1 MRKALLYFTGFNST
15 PGGSEYLP
23 LLLAAELQ
31 KTHDVTMAL
40 NWDSDVSR
48 TAQAVGIPIDANH
61 IKVVVVKPKRKFLA
75 KIDSVLPIFS
85 THRLKA
91 LARDADICISAA
103 NIVDFGRPAWHFIYL
118 LRTLGDNAFLD
129 YVRHL
134 PQRSRFSRLR
144 QATRTFLAEKILRP
158 MLGVRSTRKILA
170 DPRERI
176 LPNSYYVESV
186 MREFY
191 GVFNGIM
198 FYPPTIF
205 EVGDVPDVAR
215 NPLKVVYIGQ
225 IFPQKRITD
234 IVAIVERARE
244 ISGCDL
250 RLVIAGHLGRT
261 AYVDAVKALAAH
273 REWVLL
279 VGGVYGDAKKTLL
292 LSATY
297 AIHAERDEMFG
308 ISVTEYLKAG
318 NIVLVPD
325 EGGTP
330 EIVGSQELAY
340 RTDGEAAQMLAHL
353 LSDETFREKM
363 RRHCAGRAKTFS
375 RTAYMKRQ
383 RKLLDGM
390 LKQ

>member
-1 MRKALLYFTGFNST
+1 MSMLPKTFPAFPNRKDIELYAALVPAKAVGGDLYDF
-15 PGGSEYLP
+15 LI
-23 LLLAAELQ
+23 
-31 KTHDVTMAL
+31 HDEKLFFCIGDVSGKGIPASLVMA
-40 NWDSDVSR
+40 VSR
-48 TAQAVGIPIDANH
+48 TLFRNVTAHTAEPDHIVETMNKSICDGNDNLMFVTLFVGVLDLQTGHLSYCNAGHDAPYVQGELLPCIPNLPIG
-61 IKVVVVKPKRKFLA
+61 VKPTFQY
-75 KIDSVLPIFS
+75 INQE
-85 THRLKA
+85 
-91 LARDADICISAA
+91 ADIASGVNVFLYTDGLTEAKNA
-103 NIVDFGRPAWHFIYL
+103 DNQFFG
-118 LRTLGDNAFLD
+118 
-129 YVRHL
+129 
-134 PQRSRFSRLR
+134 Q
-144 QATRTFLAEKILRP
+144 Q
-158 MLGVRSTRKILA
+158 
-170 DPRERI
+170 
-176 LPNSYYVESV
+176 
-186 MREFY
+186 
-191 GVFNGIM
+191 
-198 FYPPTIF
+198 
-205 EVGDVPDVAR
+205 
-215 NPLKVVYIGQ
+215 
-225 IFPQKRITD
+225 RITD

-297 AIHAERDEMFG
+297 AIHAERDETFG